1 MRLRA
6 LPLLFL
12 LVAPAFAAAPPPV
25 LDVDRIVAVVNNDV
39 ITETELDARLAET
52 RRSLANQQIRL
63 PPDDV
68 LRRQLLERMII
79 ERVQVQLASQTGI
92 RVTDQDVEQALQTIA
107 ARNKI
112 TVDELYR
119 TVTREGLNR
128 AAYREQVRNQIL
140 IQQLVDREITS
151 RVSVT
156 ESEVANFLEGEQQRT
171 RADEEFNIAHIY
183 IAVPETAATEQVRQ
197 AKARADQV
205 LRELRE
211 GGDFGQAAVSYSQG
225 PDALKGG
232 AIGWRNSGQLP
243 ELFVAALE
251 RMRPGEVSEVLRGP
265 NGFHI
270 LKLNDRR
277 GKEGAEAITQTHV
290 RHILLKPSEI
300 QSAAEARSKLGQLR
314 DRIAAGENFGE
325 LARVHSEDSVSAAKG
340 GDLGW
345 VAPKQLVPEFE
356 AAMNELAVN
365 QLSEPVATPFGVHL
379 IQVLGRR
386 QQDVSEERAR
396 QAARSQIHA
405 RKADD
410 RYEQWVRQLRDEAY
424 VEYLLDEVN

>member
-12 LVAPAFAAAPPPV
+12 LTAPAFAAAPPAV
-25 LDVDRIVAVVNNDV
+25 LDVDRIVAVINNDV

-52 RRSLANQQIRL
+52 KRSLATQQIRL

-119 TVTREGLNR
+119 TVTREGLDR
-128 AAYREQVRNQIL
+128 AAYREQVKNQML

-151 RVSVT
+151 RVTVT

-171 RADEEFNIAHIY
+171 RSDEEFNISHIY
-183 IAVPETAATEQVRQ
+183 IAVPETAATDQVRQ

-211 GGDFGQAAVSYSQG
+211 GGDFAQAAVSYSQG

-232 AIGWRNSGQLP
+232 GIGWRNSGQLP

-251 RMRPGEVSEVLRGP
+251 RLRPGDVSEVLRGP

-270 LKLNDRR
+270 LRLNDRR
-277 GKEGAEAITQTHV
+277 GKEGGEAITQTHV

-300 QSAAEARSKLGQLR
+300 QSAAEARSKLKQLR
-314 DRIAAGENFGE
+314 DRIAAGDDFGE
-325 LARVHSEDSVSAAKG
+325 LARAHSEDAVSAAKG

-356 AAMNELAVN
+356 AAMNDLAVN
-365 QLSEPVATPFGVHL
+365 QLSEPVATPFGVHV

>member
-6 LPLLFL
+6 LPLLL
-12 LVAPAFAAAPPPV
+12 LCVAGPAFAAAPPV

-39 ITETELDARLAET
+39 ITETELDTRLAEAK
-52 RRSLANQQIRL
+52 RSLANQQIRL
-63 PPDDV
+63 PPDEV

-92 RVTDQDVEQALQTIA
+92 RVTDQDIEQALQTIA
-107 ARNKI
+107 SRNKM
-112 TVDELYR
+112 TVEELYR
-119 TVTREGLNR
+119 AVTREGLDR
-128 AAYREQVRNQIL
+128 AAYREQVKNQIL

-151 RVSVT
+151 RVTVT
-156 ESEVANFLEGEQQRT
+156 ESEVANFLENEQQRT
-171 RADEEFNIAHIY
+171 RADEEFNLSHIY
-183 IAVPETAATEQVRQ
+183 IAVPETAATEQVRE
-197 AKARADQV
+197 ARARAERV

-211 GGDFGQAAVSYSQG
+211 GGDFAQAAVSYSQG

-232 AIGWRNSGQLP
+232 SVGWRNSGQLP

-251 RMRPGEVSEVLRGP
+251 RMRPGEISEVLRGP

-277 GKEGAEAITQTHV
+277 GKETGEAITQTHA

-300 QSAAEARSKLGQLR
+300 QSVQEARAKLEQLR
-314 DRIAAGENFGE
+314 RRIAAGEDFGE
-325 LARVHSEDSVSAAKG
+325 LARAHSEDAVSAAKG

-356 AAMNELAVN
+356 QAMNALSVN
-365 QLSEPVATPFGVHL
+365 QLSQPVQTPFGVHL

-386 QQDVSEERAR
+386 EQDVSEERAR

-424 VEYLLDEVN
+424 VEYLLEDVN

>member
-12 LVAPAFAAAPPPV
+12 LTAPAFAAAPSQV
-25 LDVDRIVAVVNNDV
+25 LDVDRIVAVINNDV

-52 RRSLANQQIRL
+52 KRSLATQQIRL

-119 TVTREGLNR
+119 TVTREGLDR
-128 AAYREQVRNQIL
+128 AAYREQVKNQML

-151 RVSVT
+151 RVTVT

-171 RADEEFNIAHIY
+171 RSDEEFNISHIY
-183 IAVPETAATEQVRQ
+183 IAVPETAATDQVRQ

-211 GGDFGQAAVSYSQG
+211 GGDFAQAAVSYSQG

-232 AIGWRNSGQLP
+232 GIGWRNSGQLP

-251 RMRPGEVSEVLRGP
+251 RLRPGDVSEVLRGP

-270 LKLNDRR
+270 LRLNDRR
-277 GKEGAEAITQTHV
+277 GKEGGEAITQTHV

-300 QSAAEARSKLGQLR
+300 QSAAEARSKLKQLR
-314 DRIAAGENFGE
+314 DRIAAGDDFGE
-325 LARVHSEDSVSAAKG
+325 LARAHSEDAVSAAKG

-356 AAMNELAVN
+356 AAMNDLAVN
-365 QLSEPVATPFGVHL
+365 QLSEPVATPFGVHV

>member
-6 LPLLFL
+6 FPLLFL
-12 LVAPAFAAAPPPV
+12 LAAPAVAAPPPV

-39 ITETELDARLAET
+39 ITETELDARLDET
-52 RRSLANQQIRL
+52 RRSLASQQIRL

-92 RVTDQDVEQALQTIA
+92 HVTDQDVDNALETIA
-107 ARNKI
+107 SRNKM
-112 TVDELYR
+112 TVEKLYA
-119 TVTREGLNR
+119 TVTREGLDR
-128 AAYREQVRNQIL
+128 AAYREQVKNQIL

-151 RVSVT
+151 RVTVT
-156 ESEVANFLEGEQQRT
+156 ESEVANLLEGEQQRT
-171 RADEEFNIAHIY
+171 RADEEYNISHIY

-232 AIGWRNSGQLP
+232 SIGWRNSGQLP

-251 RMRPGEVSEVLRGP
+251 RMQPGEISGVLRGP

-277 GKEGAEAITQTHV
+277 GKEGAQAVTQTHV

-300 QSAAEARSKLGQLR
+300 QSAAEARSKLEELR
-314 DRIAAGENFGE
+314 DRIAAGEDFGE
-325 LARVHSEDSVSAAKG
+325 LARTYSEDTVSAAKG

-356 AAMNELAVN
+356 GAMNGLATN
-365 QLSEPVATPFGVHL
+365 QLSDPVQTPFGLHL

-410 RYEQWVRQLRDEAY
+410 RYAQWVRQLRDEAY